1 MPRMLAL
8 STVQRHTAAS
18 RSTSPSSSGQHGN
31 VGGTPTLAL
40 ISPSTLAHTPS
51 FSASRGHLP
60 NEAGVGVGVEGVDGV
75 GVAGVGQ
82 FPPHA
87 LAMENTTRF
96 TARNSAIDALP
107 AIITTPRRSSE
118 QNDRLA
124 LEL

>member
-107 AIITTPRRSSE
+107 AIAASDHYTTQKLR
-118 QNDRLA
+118 A
-124 LEL
+124 K